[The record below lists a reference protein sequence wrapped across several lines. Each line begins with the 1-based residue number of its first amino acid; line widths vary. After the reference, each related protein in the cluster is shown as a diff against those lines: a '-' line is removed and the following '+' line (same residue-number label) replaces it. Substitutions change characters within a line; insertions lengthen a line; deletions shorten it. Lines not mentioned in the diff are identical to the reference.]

1 VGSATVAWAVGTRHA
16 LFMSLFD
23 AVAAGD
29 LARVEALL
37 AGGADPNPFD
47 AEGRTPLATAA
58 ENGHEELVRT
68 LLAGGADPSLTDRM
82 GESALT
88 KAAAHGHGRVAAL
101 LYPHGSEDDQ
111 AMARTLLKVG
121 TDFFNLPRSQ
131 PEPPDDFRR
140 KLASAG
146 AYLSSKLGDSNP
158 AERLERLRR
167 AEKNSKKP

>member
-1 VGSATVAWAVGTRHA
+1 
-16 LFMSLFD
+16 MSLFD

-29 LARVEALL
+29 LARVEELL
-37 AGGADPNPFD
+37 AGGADANPFD
-47 AEGRTPLATAA
+47 AEGRTPLMAAA
-58 ENGHEELVRT
+58 ENGSEALVRA
-68 LLAGGADPSLTDRM
+68 LLAGGADPILTDRM

-101 LYPHGSEDDQ
+101 LYPHASEEDQ
-111 AMARTLLKVG
+111 AMARTLLRVG

-146 AYLSSKLGDSNP
+146 AYIADKLGDSSP

-167 AEKNSKKP
+167 AEKNSKKS